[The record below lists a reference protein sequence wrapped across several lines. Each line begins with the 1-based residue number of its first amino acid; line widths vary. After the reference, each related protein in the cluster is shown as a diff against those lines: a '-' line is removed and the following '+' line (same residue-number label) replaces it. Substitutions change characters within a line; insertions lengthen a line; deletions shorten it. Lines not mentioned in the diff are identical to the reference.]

1 MPAVLQAF
9 FLLHQGEE
17 FVLALPVVLL
27 AGAFVLMSWGSK
39 SDKGDAED
47 PGEPLTEE
55 HIA

>member
-39 SDKGDAED
+39 SDRGDAED
-47 PGEPLTEE
+47 RDEPLTGE